1 MIEKNSEVMPVL
13 AVSSEKE
20 PTEYDFLDYIKKK
33 KDEKKN
39 GHDEGVNINILNI
52 FPDLYIKKTSSE
64 ERMTPS
70 TIRNHQLASSGLS
83 AFEMMQSMQKRQAVL
98 ISTAEIKESAASQT
112 LTTPLSNSRLA
123 APVVSA
129 TSLSG
134 KLTHTGDEE
143 TKEQA
148 TESTKIHSTA
158 GHLKND
164 LISQR
169 QAVQVPDMKSRT
181 PQTSTPDRMVQAN
194 AGVITE
200 TAVTQKQ
207 SLNLDYPFSRWSGEH
222 SVKVS
227 IPVDLNRAG
236 HLTLLPSDPRAAE
249 MLSRQINQLNGYT
262 TELLHP
268 QQDDEEAENR
278 HAQQYREEEPE

>member
-1 MIEKNSEVMPVL
+1 MIEKNSEVMSVL
-13 AVSSEKE
+13 AVSSENE
-20 PTEYDFLDYIKKK
+20 STEYDYLDYIKKK

-39 GHDEGVNINILNI
+39 GHGEGININIVNI

-64 ERMTPS
+64 ENMTPS

-83 AFEMMQSMQKRQAVL
+83 AFEMMQSIQKRQAVL
-98 ISTAEIKESAASQT
+98 ISTAKIKESDASQA
-112 LTTPLSNSRLA
+112 LMTPLSNSRLA

-129 TSLSG
+129 ASLSG
-134 KLTHTGDEE
+134 KLTRTGDEE

-148 TESTKIHSTA
+148 TENTKIHSTA

-164 LISQR
+164 LMSQR
-169 QAVQVPDMKSRT
+169 QAVQVADMKSRT
-181 PQTSTPDRMVQAN
+181 PQPSTLDRMVQAS
-194 AGVITE
+194 ASVITE
-200 TAVTQKQ
+200 TAVTQKK

-236 HLTLLPSDPRAAE
+236 YLTLLPSDPRAAE

-268 QQDDEEAENR
+268 QQDDEEAERR
-278 HAQQYREEEPE
+278 HAQQHREEEPE